1 MRPPIG
7 ASIRTSGP
15 RWRISCA
22 KRPNSGRS
30 ATPGFGYS
38 SPENHERTREAGKND
53 EKVARGD
60 FNVATAFGCRHAF
73 QLMATHY
80 KQPVSVLVIVYT
92 RELDVLLMERAD
104 FPEHWQSVTGSI
116 EPGEA
121 LEHAAAREL

>member
-38 SPENHERTREAGKND
+38 WLDRRSPQFVIPNVVRDLFFAGEYKKQVPRPNDTGLGMTKQRALQATRFGPRHRLYTG
-53 EKVARGD
+53 AR
-60 FNVATAFGCRHAF
+60 R
-73 QLMATHY
+73 
-80 KQPVSVLVIVYT
+80 S
-92 RELDVLLMERAD
+92 AD
-104 FPEHWQSVTGSI
+104 G
-116 EPGEA
+116 
-121 LEHAAAREL
+121 AR